1 VSYLGQQVLPFD
13 PTRTLAPPRDADRFS
28 GNGSTVTFTLSRSV
42 QLETDIEVFVANVQ
56 QEPITAYTTSGT
68 SLTFTAAPASGTNNI
83 YVVYKNFNSGAQVTV
98 PDGSIT
104 YAKLA
109 NNIRLFTTD
118 NLTPDGS
125 TTVFTLSETPAD
137 ANTLIVSVDGI
148 VQRAPV
154 HYTVSSNQITFT
166 SAPQSSSNVH
176 VRHLGFRTSAIVTAL
191 AASSTIS
198 TPTIQSP
205 TFTGVSGF
213 PDGSASAPSIFRAG
227 DTNTGFFFPA
237 ADTVAT
243 TTGGTERL
251 RIDSSGNVGIGTSSP
266 ETKLHVQSGDIL
278 ISNNNYI
285 RGKNSAGS
293 NSILIGRNASDEL
306 IVGDAAFDNPTK
318 IRTGNNSVS
327 IETNSSERMRI
338 DSSGNVGIG
347 TTAPSD
353 KLHVI
358 GQNNTPSIT
367 NGVFNGVLLIG
378 NSQGGYGSLEIGS
391 RYDDLYAWIQGRRL
405 GESVA
410 GTLAINPLGGNVG
423 IGTSSPNKKLE
434 VVGTGEIIRATST
447 TGASDQ
453 LISVKNNSGTADT
466 STNIFFADRYAA
478 SSYASSYIRGTAS
491 GTSVLIFATGGT
503 NFTNIYDAGAPTEK
517 MRINSSGNVG
527 IGTSS
532 PDALLTVNTIA
543 SFGAGATGTPSIAAK
558 GDLNTGM
565 WFPAAD
571 TLAASTG
578 GTERIRMD
586 SSGNFGIR
594 SSGTTAPTYDFNTL
608 GEGLFLRYYDT
619 TSGGIR
625 SADLVGIANT
635 PAGAA
640 MVMRFLLNTG
650 GSPGT
655 AVERMRI
662 DSSGLL
668 CINSTSAFGDAYQ
681 NILIQNSVRGNAI
694 VCKPETN
701 ATVNAYVFQNNSGGT
716 AGYIQYTSTTTTYA
730 TSSDYRA
737 KENIAPMTGALE
749 KVAQLKPCTY
759 TWKANGSDGQGFIA
773 HELQAVVPDCVTGE
787 KDAVDEDGN
796 PVYQGVDTSYLVAT
810 LTAAIQELKVEND
823 ALKARLDAAN
833 L

>member
-1 VSYLGQQVLPFD
+1 MAQTGYTPIQLYHSTSAGTSPSGAN
-13 PTRTLAPPRDADRFS
+13 LASGEVALNVTDGKLYYKDGGGTVQLLASKDASSGTFS
-28 GNGSTVTFTLSRSV
+28 NVTITSNLTLS
-42 QLETDIEVFVANVQ
+42 
-56 QEPITAYTTSGT
+56 
-68 SLTFTAAPASGTNNI
+68 
-83 YVVYKNFNSGAQVTV
+83 
-98 PDGSIT
+98 
-104 YAKLA
+104 
-109 NNIRLFTTD
+109 
-118 NLTPDGS
+118 
-125 TTVFTLSETPAD
+125 
-137 ANTLIVSVDGI
+137 
-148 VQRAPV
+148 
-154 HYTVSSNQITFT
+154 
-166 SAPQSSSNVH
+166 
-176 VRHLGFRTSAIVTAL
+176 
-191 AASSTIS
+191 
-198 TPTIQSP
+198 
-205 TFTGVSGF
+205 
-213 PDGSASAPSIFRAG
+213 
-227 DTNTGFFFPA
+227 
-237 ADTVAT
+237 
-243 TTGGTERL
+243 GGT
-251 RIDSSGNVGIGTSSP
+251 
-266 ETKLHVQSGDIL
+266 
-278 ISNNNYI
+278 
-285 RGKNSAGS
+285 A
-293 NSILIGRNASDEL
+293 
-306 IVGDAAFDNPTK
+306 
-318 IRTGNNSVS
+318 
-327 IETNSSERMRI
+327 
-338 DSSGNVGIG
+338 
-347 TTAPSD
+347 
-353 KLHVI
+353 
-358 GQNNTPSIT
+358 
-367 NGVFNGVLLIG
+367 NGVLYL
-378 NSQGGYGSLEIGS
+378 NGSK
-391 RYDDLYAWIQGRRL
+391 
-405 GESVA
+405 V
-410 GTLAINPLGGNVG
+410 
-423 IGTSSPNKKLE
+423 
-434 VVGTGEIIRATST
+434 ATS
-447 TGASDQ
+447 GSALVFD
-453 LISVKNNSGTADT
+453 
-466 STNIFFADRYAA
+466 
-478 SSYASSYIRGTAS
+478 
-491 GTSVLIFATGGT
+491 GT
-503 NFTNIYDAGAPTEK
+503 NLG
-517 MRINSSGNVG
+517 V
-527 IGTSS
+527 GTSS

-594 SSGTTAPTYDFNTL
+594 SSGTTAPIYDFNTL

-796 PVYQGVDTSYLVAT
+796 PVYQGIDTSYLVAT
-810 LTAAIQELKVEND
+810 LTAAIQELKSELDSVKAEL
-823 ALKARLDAAN
+823 AILKN
-833 L
+833 S

>member
-1 VSYLGQQVLPFD
+1 MSYLGQQAILPLID

-28 GNGSTVTFTLSRSV
+28 GNGSTVTFTLTRSV
-42 QLETDIEVFVANVQ
+42 QQETDIEVFVANVQ
-56 QEPITAYTTSGT
+56 QEPIIAYSTLGT
-68 SLTFTAAPASGTNNI
+68 SLTFTTAPASGTNNV

-347 TTAPSD
+347 TSSPSVKFEINKGSAGSLATFTD
-353 KLHVI
+353 GV
-358 GQNNTPSIT
+358 TT
-367 NGVFNGVLLIG
+367 NFNFSTSGLVGTFGTDAGG
-378 NSQGGYGSLEIGS
+378 NSLALKS
-391 RYDDLYAWIQGRRL
+391 
-405 GESVA
+405 A
-410 GTLAINPLGGNVG
+410 GT
-423 IGTSSPNKKLE
+423 
-434 VVGTGEIIRATST
+434 
-447 TGASDQ
+447 
-453 LISVKNNSGTADT
+453 
-466 STNIFFADRYAA
+466 
-478 SSYASSYIRGTAS
+478 
-491 GTSVLIFATGGT
+491 
-503 NFTNIYDAGAPTEK
+503 
-517 MRINSSGNVG
+517 
-527 IGTSS
+527 
-532 PDALLTVNTIA
+532 
-543 SFGAGATGTPSIAAK
+543 
-558 GDLNTGM
+558 
-565 WFPAAD
+565 
-571 TLAASTG
+571 
-578 GTERIRMD
+578 
-586 SSGNFGIR
+586 
-594 SSGTTAPTYDFNTL
+594 
-608 GEGLFLRYYDT
+608 
-619 TSGGIR
+619 
-625 SADLVGIANT
+625 
-635 PAGAA
+635 
-640 MVMRFLLNTG
+640 
-650 GSPGT
+650 
-655 AVERMRI
+655 ERMRI
-662 DSSGLL
+662 DSSGNVGIGVTSYSEKLSL
-668 CINSTSAFGDAYQ
+668 NGNVRFQTNSKTRIEYLNSPGAYSLGITGGAAVVFEYSAGNHEIAFETHWTGNSHVEHMRITKEGNLKFNSGYGSAATAFGCRAWV
-681 NILIQNSVRGNAI
+681 NFNGTGAVAIRASGNVSSI
-694 VCKPETN
+694 TDN
-701 ATVNAYVFQNNSGGT
+701 GTGSYTVNFTTAMPDANYCIQTPNIHEPGIAVWDIPIRLGT
-716 AGYIQYTSTTTTYA
+716 RTTT
-730 TSSDYRA
+730 S
-737 KENIAPMTGALE
+737 
-749 KVAQLKPCTY
+749 C
-759 TWKANGSDGQGFIA
+759 
-773 HELQAVVPDCVTGE
+773 VVQCMNTVTTVTG
-787 KDAVDEDGN
+787 
-796 PVYQGVDTSYLVAT
+796 DTSEIDVA
-810 LTAAIQELKVEND
+810 IF
-823 ALKARLDAAN
+823 R
-833 L
+833 